1 MSLINTAYAA
11 PAATGA
17 GAAHQPSMAPMLI
30 ILAVI
35 IIFYF
40 WLWKNQGKK
49 KKEQQS
55 LLSALTKGD
64 EVITTGGIAGR
75 ISSVEDGFLGVLISK
90 DTVINIQKQAVTAVL
105 PKGTVKH
112 LD

>member
-49 KKEQQS
+49 KKEQ
-55 LLSALTKGD
+55 
-64 EVITTGGIAGR
+64 
-75 ISSVEDGFLGVLISK
+75 
-90 DTVINIQKQAVTAVL
+90 
-105 PKGTVKH
+105 
-112 LD
+112 